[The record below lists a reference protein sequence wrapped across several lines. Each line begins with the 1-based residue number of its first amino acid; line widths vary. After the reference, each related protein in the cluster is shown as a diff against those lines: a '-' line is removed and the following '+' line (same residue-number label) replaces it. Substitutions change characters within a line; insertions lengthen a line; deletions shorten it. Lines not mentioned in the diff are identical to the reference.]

1 MSDVFVAFIPV
12 SRTRSLTRAV
22 IYAFPALI
30 LAATAKL
37 VYNGVNLR
45 ASALSTQFVQYSL
58 LLCVFVLTIISL
70 TVGILALRRTL
81 LACWPGAIGFYAY
94 ESELLVRLGPFGSKR
109 YAVERL
115 DIRYPYECTD
125 DDTSFEAMLPEEQQ
139 HETLLPRMQ
148 HPGESTPL
156 NVLVTQFA
164 IGSEEE
170 FAVQLRPAI
179 ERWRGIIASRDKQ
192 PPVLNP

>member
-1 MSDVFVAFIPV
+1 MAFIPV

-22 IYAFPALI
+22 IYAFPALV

-37 VYNGVNLR
+37 MYSGINLR

-58 LLCVFVLTIISL
+58 LLCVLALSIISL
-70 TVGILALRRTL
+70 TLGFLALRRTL
-81 LACWPGAIGFYAY
+81 LAGWPGALGFYAY

-109 YAVERL
+109 YAVQQL

-125 DDTSFEAMLPEEQQ
+125 DDASFEAMLPEEMQ

-148 HPGESTPL
+148 HPEEGTPL
-156 NVLVTQFA
+156 NVMVTQFA
-164 IGSEEE
+164 VGSEKEIT
-170 FAVQLRPAI
+170 VQLRPAI
-179 ERWRGIIASRDKQ
+179 ERWRRIIASRDEQ